1 MRSKKRKNQ
10 KKRKMETTNTN
21 PENQISENQEQ
32 KEDDK
37 KDKTLLIKRVL
48 FITIGVLLLFLI
60 ILATIFIFKSEESKE
75 PTESSPPVESSAKT
89 NENNTENVPSEP
101 EIKETKFDFNNL
113 EPEKLNEQLEL
124 LTNKNMEY
132 QKEKEQK
139 ILEEEKKLSPVFNLV
154 NNLKDKEEI
163 KKEEN
168 SIVNSEDNK
177 KEEISKIEEI
187 KEDKK
192 EEIISEKKDVA
203 TSTSNETKTQNETSN
218 INSNSKKEQT
228 TKITESLTFV
238 KLINVAKIKG
248 DLNKKYFDKVIEVNA
263 NVLLCRDDENIIE
276 LYYGPFLEDEIRD
289 NLLSKLIKNG
299 FKEAYSLEMTKE
311 EFDKRCNY

>member
-1 MRSKKRKNQ
+1 
-10 KKRKMETTNTN
+10 METTNTN

-75 PTESSPPVESSAKT
+75 PTESSPAVESSAKT

-168 SIVNSEDNK
+168 SIVSSEDNK

-192 EEIISEKKDVA
+192 EEIISEKKDIV
-203 TSTSNETKTQNETSN
+203 TNTNNETKTQNETSN
-218 INSNSKKEQT
+218 INSNSKKEET

>member
-1 MRSKKRKNQ
+1 
-10 KKRKMETTNTN
+10 METANTN

-89 NENNTENVPSEP
+89 NENNTENIPSEP

-154 NNLKDKEEI
+154 NNLKDKKEI
-163 KKEEN
+163 KKDEK
-168 SIVNSEDNK
+168 SIVSSEDNK

-192 EEIISEKKDVA
+192 EEIISEKKDIA

-218 INSNSKKEQT
+218 INSNSKKEET

-299 FKEAYSLEMTKE
+299 FKEAYSLEMIKE

>member
-1 MRSKKRKNQ
+1 
-10 KKRKMETTNTN
+10 METTNTN
-21 PENQISENQEQ
+21 PENKISENQEQ

-75 PTESSPPVESSAKT
+75 PTESSPPIESSAKT

-168 SIVNSEDNK
+168 SIVSSEDNK

-203 TSTSNETKTQNETSN
+203 TSTNNETKTQNETSN
-218 INSNSKKEQT
+218 INSNSKKEET

>member
-1 MRSKKRKNQ
+1 
-10 KKRKMETTNTN
+10 METTNTN

-75 PTESSPPVESSAKT
+75 PTESSPPIESSAKT
-89 NENNTENVPSEP
+89 NENNIENVPSEP

-124 LTNKNMEY
+124 LTNKNMKY

-168 SIVNSEDNK
+168 SIVSSEDNK

-203 TSTSNETKTQNETSN
+203 TSTNNETKTQNETSN
-218 INSNSKKEQT
+218 INSNSKKEET

-248 DLNKKYFDKVIEVNA
+248 DLNKKYFDKVIEVNE
-263 NVLLCRDDENIIE
+263 NILLCRDDENIIE

-311 EFDKRCNY
+311 EFDKRYNY

>member
-1 MRSKKRKNQ
+1 
-10 KKRKMETTNTN
+10 METTNTN

-75 PTESSPPVESSAKT
+75 PTESSPSIESSAKT

-154 NNLKDKEEI
+154 NNLKDKEGI

-168 SIVNSEDNK
+168 SIVSSEDNK

-203 TSTSNETKTQNETSN
+203 TSTNNETKTQNETSN
-218 INSNSKKEQT
+218 INSNSKKEET

>member
-1 MRSKKRKNQ
+1 
-10 KKRKMETTNTN
+10 METTNTN
-21 PENQISENQEQ
+21 PENRISENQEQ

-48 FITIGVLLLFLI
+48 FITIGILLLFLI

-75 PTESSPPVESSAKT
+75 PTESSPPIESSAKT

-154 NNLKDKEEI
+154 NSLKDKEGI

-168 SIVNSEDNK
+168 SIVSSEDNK

-203 TSTSNETKTQNETSN
+203 TSTNNETKTQNETSN
-218 INSNSKKEQT
+218 INSNSKKEET

-263 NVLLCRDDENIIE
+263 NILLCRDDENIIE

>member
-1 MRSKKRKNQ
+1 
-10 KKRKMETTNTN
+10 METTNTN

-75 PTESSPPVESSAKT
+75 PTESSPPIESSAKT

-192 EEIISEKKDVA
+192 EEIISEKKDIA
-203 TSTSNETKTQNETSN
+203 TSTNNETKTQNETSN
-218 INSNSKKEQT
+218 INSNSKKEET

>member
-1 MRSKKRKNQ
+1 
-10 KKRKMETTNTN
+10 METTNTN

-75 PTESSPPVESSAKT
+75 TTESSPPVESSAKT

-154 NNLKDKEEI
+154 NNLKDKEGI

-168 SIVNSEDNK
+168 SIVSSEDNK

-192 EEIISEKKDVA
+192 EEIISEKKDIA
-203 TSTSNETKTQNETSN
+203 TSTNNETKTQNETSN
-218 INSNSKKEQT
+218 INSNSKKEET

>member
-1 MRSKKRKNQ
+1 
-10 KKRKMETTNTN
+10 METTNTN

-32 KEDDK
+32 KEDHK

-75 PTESSPPVESSAKT
+75 PTESSPPIESSAKT

-168 SIVNSEDNK
+168 SIVNLEDNK

-203 TSTSNETKTQNETSN
+203 TSTNNETKTQNETSN
-218 INSNSKKEQT
+218 INSNSKKEET

>member
-1 MRSKKRKNQ
+1 
-10 KKRKMETTNTN
+10 METTNTN

-192 EEIISEKKDVA
+192 EEIISEKKDIA
-203 TSTSNETKTQNETSN
+203 TNTNNETKTQNETSN
-218 INSNSKKEQT
+218 INSNSKKEET

>member
-1 MRSKKRKNQ
+1 
-10 KKRKMETTNTN
+10 METTNTN

-75 PTESSPPVESSAKT
+75 PPESSPPIESSAKT

-168 SIVNSEDNK
+168 SIVSSEDNK

-218 INSNSKKEQT
+218 INSNSKKEET

>member
-1 MRSKKRKNQ
+1 
-10 KKRKMETTNTN
+10 METTNTN

-163 KKEEN
+163 KKEEK
-168 SIVNSEDNK
+168 SIVSSEDNK

>member
-1 MRSKKRKNQ
+1 
-10 KKRKMETTNTN
+10 METTNTN
-21 PENQISENQEQ
+21 PDNQISENQEQ

-75 PTESSPPVESSAKT
+75 PTESSPPIESSAKT

-168 SIVNSEDNK
+168 SIVSSEDNK

-203 TSTSNETKTQNETSN
+203 TSTNNETKTQNETSN
-218 INSNSKKEQT
+218 INSNSKKEET

-238 KLINVAKIKG
+238 KLINVAKVKG

>member
-1 MRSKKRKNQ
+1 
-10 KKRKMETTNTN
+10 METTNTN

-75 PTESSPPVESSAKT
+75 PTESSPPIESSAKT

-168 SIVNSEDNK
+168 SIVSSEDNK

-187 KEDKK
+187 KEDNK

-203 TSTSNETKTQNETSN
+203 TSTNNETKTQNETSN
-218 INSNSKKEQT
+218 INSNSKKEET

>member
-1 MRSKKRKNQ
+1 
-10 KKRKMETTNTN
+10 METTNTN

-75 PTESSPPVESSAKT
+75 PTESSPPIESSAKT

-154 NNLKDKEEI
+154 NNLKDKEDI
-163 KKEEN
+163 KKEEK
-168 SIVNSEDNK
+168 SIVSSEDNK

-203 TSTSNETKTQNETSN
+203 TSTNNETKTQNETSN
-218 INSNSKKEQT
+218 INSNSKKEET

>member
-1 MRSKKRKNQ
+1 
-10 KKRKMETTNTN
+10 METTNTN

-60 ILATIFIFKSEESKE
+60 ILATIFIFKSEDTKE

-203 TSTSNETKTQNETSN
+203 TSTNNETKTQNETSN
-218 INSNSKKEQT
+218 INSNSKKEET

-238 KLINVAKIKG
+238 KLINVAKVKG

-263 NVLLCRDDENIIE
+263 NILLCRDDENIIE

>member
-1 MRSKKRKNQ
+1 
-10 KKRKMETTNTN
+10 METTNTN

-75 PTESSPPVESSAKT
+75 PAESSPPVESSAKT

-163 KKEEN
+163 KKEEK
-168 SIVNSEDNK
+168 SIVSSEDNK

-203 TSTSNETKTQNETSN
+203 TSTNNETKTQNETSN
-218 INSNSKKEQT
+218 INSNSKKEET

>member
-1 MRSKKRKNQ
+1 
-10 KKRKMETTNTN
+10 METTNTN

-75 PTESSPPVESSAKT
+75 PTESSPPIESSAKT

-154 NNLKDKEEI
+154 NNLKDKEGI

-168 SIVNSEDNK
+168 SIVSSEDNK

-187 KEDKK
+187 KEDNK

-218 INSNSKKEQT
+218 INSNSKKEET

>member
-1 MRSKKRKNQ
+1 
-10 KKRKMETTNTN
+10 MEATNTN

-75 PTESSPPVESSAKT
+75 PTESSPPIESSAKT

-168 SIVNSEDNK
+168 SIVNLEDNK

-192 EEIISEKKDVA
+192 EEIISEKKDIA
-203 TSTSNETKTQNETSN
+203 TSTNNETKTQNETSN
-218 INSNSKKEQT
+218 INSNSKKEET

-263 NVLLCRDDENIIE
+263 NILLCRDDENIIE

>member
-1 MRSKKRKNQ
+1 
-10 KKRKMETTNTN
+10 METTNTN

-37 KDKTLLIKRVL
+37 KDKTLLIKKVL

-75 PTESSPPVESSAKT
+75 PTESSPPIESSAKT

-154 NNLKDKEEI
+154 NNLKDKEGI

-168 SIVNSEDNK
+168 SIVSSEDNK

-203 TSTSNETKTQNETSN
+203 TSTNNETKTQNETSN
-218 INSNSKKEQT
+218 INSNSKKEET

>member
-1 MRSKKRKNQ
+1 
-10 KKRKMETTNTN
+10 METTNTN

-75 PTESSPPVESSAKT
+75 PTKSSPPIESSAKT

-168 SIVNSEDNK
+168 SIVNLEDNK

-218 INSNSKKEQT
+218 INSNSKKEET

>member
-1 MRSKKRKNQ
+1 
-10 KKRKMETTNTN
+10 METTNTN

-37 KDKTLLIKRVL
+37 KDKTLLIKKIL

-168 SIVNSEDNK
+168 SIVSSEDNK

-192 EEIISEKKDVA
+192 EEIISEKKDIV
-203 TSTSNETKTQNETSN
+203 TNTNNETKTQNETSN
-218 INSNSKKEQT
+218 INSNSKKEET

>member
-1 MRSKKRKNQ
+1 
-10 KKRKMETTNTN
+10 METTNTN

-75 PTESSPPVESSAKT
+75 PTESSPPIESSAKT
-89 NENNTENVPSEP
+89 NENNIENVPSEP

-168 SIVNSEDNK
+168 SIVSSEDNK

-192 EEIISEKKDVA
+192 EEIISENKDL
-203 TSTSNETKTQNETSN
+203 TTNTSNETKTQNETSN
-218 INSNSKKEQT
+218 INSNSKKEET

-238 KLINVAKIKG
+238 KLINVAKIIG

>member
-1 MRSKKRKNQ
+1 
-10 KKRKMETTNTN
+10 METTNTN

-75 PTESSPPVESSAKT
+75 PTESSPPIESSAKT
-89 NENNTENVPSEP
+89 NENNRENVPSEP

-168 SIVNSEDNK
+168 SIVSSEDNK

-192 EEIISEKKDVA
+192 EEIISEKKDIA

-218 INSNSKKEQT
+218 INSNSKKEET

>member
-1 MRSKKRKNQ
+1 
-10 KKRKMETTNTN
+10 METTNTN

-75 PTESSPPVESSAKT
+75 PTESSPPIESSAKT
-89 NENNTENVPSEP
+89 NENNIENVPSEP

-113 EPEKLNEQLEL
+113 EPETLNEQLEL

-154 NNLKDKEEI
+154 NNLKGKEEI

-192 EEIISEKKDVA
+192 EEIISEKKDIA
-203 TSTSNETKTQNETSN
+203 TSTNNETKTQNETSN
-218 INSNSKKEQT
+218 INSNSKKEET

>member
-1 MRSKKRKNQ
+1 
-10 KKRKMETTNTN
+10 METTNTN

-163 KKEEN
+163 KKEGNNIKSLEATNIEN
-168 SIVNSEDNK
+168 NK

-203 TSTSNETKTQNETSN
+203 TSTNNETKTQNETSN
-218 INSNSKKEQT
+218 INSNSKKEET

>member
-1 MRSKKRKNQ
+1 
-10 KKRKMETTNTN
+10 METTNTN

-75 PTESSPPVESSAKT
+75 PTESSPAVESSAKT

-168 SIVNSEDNK
+168 SIVSSEDNK

-218 INSNSKKEQT
+218 INSNSKKEET

>member
-1 MRSKKRKNQ
+1 
-10 KKRKMETTNTN
+10 METTNTN

-163 KKEEN
+163 KKEEK
-168 SIVNSEDNK
+168 SIVSSEDNK

-187 KEDKK
+187 KEDNK

-203 TSTSNETKTQNETSN
+203 TSTNNETKTQNETSN
-218 INSNSKKEQT
+218 INSNSKKEET

>member
-1 MRSKKRKNQ
+1 
-10 KKRKMETTNTN
+10 METTNTN
-21 PENQISENQEQ
+21 PDNQISENQEQ

-37 KDKTLLIKRVL
+37 KDKTLLIKKIL
-48 FITIGVLLLFLI
+48 FIIIGVLLLFLI

-75 PTESSPPVESSAKT
+75 TTESSPPVESSAKT

-154 NNLKDKEEI
+154 NSLKDKEEI

-168 SIVNSEDNK
+168 SIVSSEDNK

-192 EEIISEKKDVA
+192 EEIISEKKDIV
-203 TSTSNETKTQNETSN
+203 TNTNNETKTQNETSN
-218 INSNSKKEQT
+218 INSNSKKEET

>member
-1 MRSKKRKNQ
+1 
-10 KKRKMETTNTN
+10 METTNTN

-75 PTESSPPVESSAKT
+75 PTESSPPIESSAKT

-101 EIKETKFDFNNL
+101 EVKETKFDFNNL

-168 SIVNSEDNK
+168 SIVSSEDNK

-192 EEIISEKKDVA
+192 EEIISEKKDIA

-218 INSNSKKEQT
+218 INSNSKKEET

>member
-1 MRSKKRKNQ
+1 
-10 KKRKMETTNTN
+10 METTNTN

-75 PTESSPPVESSAKT
+75 PTESSPPIESSAKT

-154 NNLKDKEEI
+154 NNLKDKEEV

-168 SIVNSEDNK
+168 SIVNLEDNK

-192 EEIISEKKDVA
+192 EEIISEKKDIA
-203 TSTSNETKTQNETSN
+203 TSTNNETKTQNETSN
-218 INSNSKKEQT
+218 INSNSKKEET

>member
-1 MRSKKRKNQ
+1 
-10 KKRKMETTNTN
+10 METTNTN

-60 ILATIFIFKSEESKE
+60 ILATIFIFKSEEIKE

-163 KKEEN
+163 KKDESITN
-168 SIVNSEDNK
+168 SLETTNIEVNK

-218 INSNSKKEQT
+218 INSNSKKEET
-228 TKITESLTFV
+228 TKITESSTFV

>member
-1 MRSKKRKNQ
+1 
-10 KKRKMETTNTN
+10 METTNTN

-32 KEDDK
+32 KEDDQ

-168 SIVNSEDNK
+168 SIVSSEDNK

-192 EEIISEKKDVA
+192 EEIISEKKDIA

-218 INSNSKKEQT
+218 INSNSKKEET

>member
-1 MRSKKRKNQ
+1 
-10 KKRKMETTNTN
+10 METTNTN

-48 FITIGVLLLFLI
+48 FITIGVLLLLLI

-89 NENNTENVPSEP
+89 NENNIENVPSEP

-218 INSNSKKEQT
+218 INSNSKKEET

>member
-1 MRSKKRKNQ
+1 
-10 KKRKMETTNTN
+10 METTNTN

-75 PTESSPPVESSAKT
+75 PTESSPAVESSAKT

-168 SIVNSEDNK
+168 SIVSSEDNK

-192 EEIISEKKDVA
+192 EEIISEKKDIA

-218 INSNSKKEQT
+218 INSNSKKEET

-276 LYYGPFLEDEIRD
+276 LYYGPFLEDEIRE

>member
-1 MRSKKRKNQ
+1 
-10 KKRKMETTNTN
+10 METTNTN

-75 PTESSPPVESSAKT
+75 PTESSPPIESSAKT

-192 EEIISEKKDVA
+192 EEIISENKDL
-203 TSTSNETKTQNETSN
+203 TTNTSNETKTQNETSN
-218 INSNSKKEQT
+218 INSNSKKEET

>member
-1 MRSKKRKNQ
+1 
-10 KKRKMETTNTN
+10 METTNTN

-154 NNLKDKEEI
+154 NNLKDKEEV

-168 SIVNSEDNK
+168 SIVSSEDNK

-218 INSNSKKEQT
+218 INSNSKKEET

>member
-1 MRSKKRKNQ
+1 
-10 KKRKMETTNTN
+10 METTNTN

-101 EIKETKFDFNNL
+101 EVKETKFDFNNL

-168 SIVNSEDNK
+168 SIVSSEDNK

-203 TSTSNETKTQNETSN
+203 TSTNNETKTQNETSN
-218 INSNSKKEQT
+218 INSNSKKEET

>member
-1 MRSKKRKNQ
+1 
-10 KKRKMETTNTN
+10 METTNTN

-75 PTESSPPVESSAKT
+75 PTESSPPIESSAKT
-89 NENNTENVPSEP
+89 NENKTENVPSEP

-168 SIVNSEDNK
+168 SIVSSEDNK

-218 INSNSKKEQT
+218 INSNSKKEET
-228 TKITESLTFV
+228 TKTNESSTFV

>member
-1 MRSKKRKNQ
+1 
-10 KKRKMETTNTN
+10 METTNTN

-75 PTESSPPVESSAKT
+75 PTESSPPIESSAKT

-168 SIVNSEDNK
+168 SIVNLEDNK

-218 INSNSKKEQT
+218 INSNSKKEET